1 MFDFDIVSKYLQHKK
16 IAIIAWFFGS
26 RYIIGTPKLRIVS
39 VLSIRVTQWHW
50 NLILHVEPSFC
61 PDQQVEHPGMLN
73 RFFLTKSEIAFL
85 WNGKFNCPQIQQKA
99 FGSFLHFIYSSRHL
113 QSRNSCPKVFCKKGD
128 LRNFVIFTG
137 KNL

>member
-1 MFDFDIVSKYLQHKK
+1 MIFWLSLYH
-16 IAIIAWFFGS
+16 WHS
-26 RYIIGTPKLRIVS
+26 KLRIVS

-113 QSRNSCPKVFCKKGD
+113 QSRNSCPKVFCKKGV

-137 KNL
+137 KNLYQRLFFNKIQGWGLQLY